1 MPWPRVI
8 LHVDMDA
15 FFVACEMRR
24 DPSLIGK
31 PVIVGGD
38 PGGRGVVST
47 ASYEARKFG
56 IHSAM
61 PSSVAH
67 RLCPHALF
75 IRGHFNDYVETSRRL
90 HTIFEE
96 MTPAV
101 QMASLDEAYLDLTGT
116 ERLWG
121 PPENAA
127 VRLRQRVVEVERLTA
142 SVGVATT
149 KCVAK
154 IASDFNK
161 PDGMTIVQPGEE
173 VAFLAPL
180 PLRRLPGVGPK
191 SFDRLAAFGVRT
203 IGDLAAMGEAK
214 LNALFG
220 DPGRSLWARSVGKDR
235 GEVETDTERKS
246 LGRETTFDVDVTD
259 AEALHAT
266 LSRLAED
273 IGTRLRRKGLSA
285 HRVTLKLRSPNFHTI
300 TRAKTLPQATNLE
313 LDLLHAGRDLLKR
326 NWKPGQPIRL
336 IGLTTSGLVSDE
348 LQMDLLGDERRE
360 REIKLSQALDSIRER
375 HGRGVIR
382 RGTSAPPRGDGN
394 LPPWETGGRM
404 QDDV

>member
-1 MPWPRVI
+1 
-8 LHVDMDA
+8 MDA
-15 FFVACEMRR
+15 FFVACEVRR
-24 DPSLIGK
+24 DPSLAGK
-31 PVIVGGD
+31 PVIVGGK
-38 PGGRGVVST
+38 PTGRGVVST

-61 PSSVAH
+61 PSSRAH
-67 RLCPHALF
+67 RLCPDALF
-75 IRGHFNDYVETSRRL
+75 VRGHFDDYIETSRRL
-90 HTIFEE
+90 HAIFDE
-96 MTPAV
+96 MTPSV

-121 PPENAA
+121 TPEVAA
-127 VRLRQRVVEVERLTA
+127 VRLRQRIAESERLTA
-142 SVGVATT
+142 SVGVGTT

-154 IASDFNK
+154 IASDFQK

-173 VAFLAPL
+173 AAFLAPL

-191 SFDRLAAFGVRT
+191 SFEKLAVFGVKT
-203 IGDLAAMGEAK
+203 IGDLAAMGEER
-214 LNALFG
+214 LEALFG
-220 DPGRSLWARSVGKDR
+220 DAGRSLWARSIGRDR

-246 LGRETTFDVDVTD
+246 LGRETTFDVDLTEEDQV
-259 AEALHAT
+259 HAT

-273 IGTRLRRKGLSA
+273 VGTRLRRKGFTA
-285 HRVTLKLRSPNFHTI
+285 HRVTLKLRSPDFHTI
-300 TRAKTLPQATNLE
+300 TRAVTLPQATNLD
-313 LDLLHAGRDLLKR
+313 LDLLSAGRDLLRK

-336 IGLTTSGLVSDE
+336 IGLTTSGLVTDE
-348 LQMDLLGDERRE
+348 PQLDLLGDERRE
-360 REIKLSQALDSIRER
+360 REANLSRALDTIRER